1 MHILFVSD
9 FYPPFV
15 GGSERQVQ
23 LLGRLFAQRGYTTSV
38 ATIWHEGLLEQ
49 QDDAGPTVY
58 RLKGLTTSVPW
69 FSNDQKRRLHPPFP
83 DPAIVWRLRRLI
95 RKLRPDVVHSTGWIS
110 YSVAAALLGQKTP
123 LIVSARDYCFFCP
136 THSLLYRGQICSG
149 PAPLKCLK
157 CATETYGTPRFIA
170 AAKALGATVGVNAC
184 RHLLRHKVSAIHCAS
199 TYMQRVMQE
208 HLGGRQTASHAA
220 RSTLTW
226 SVIPS
231 FRENENQQT
240 PSTGFLDRLP
250 PTPYILFVGTFRN
263 YKGLGVL
270 LEAYQRLN
278 SPPPLLLIGTVAG
291 SAEAELPSVLPP
303 DVSVLQDLPHSDVM
317 TAWEHSLF
325 GVAPSLWPEPFG
337 SVIHEAMSKGKAV
350 ITSNTG
356 GPPDMIIHGECGLL
370 IQPGDV
376 AALAQSMQFLID
388 NVEARERLGKT
399 ARVRAELFTA
409 GAVIPRFEQLYRNV
423 SGK

>member
-1 MHILFVSD
+1 MHILFVND
-9 FYPPFV
+9 FYAPFI
-15 GGSERQVQ
+15 GGTERQVQ
-23 LLGRLFAQRGYTTSV
+23 LLARLFAQRGYTTSV
-38 ATIWHEGLLEQ
+38 ATTWHEELLEQ

-83 DPAIVWRLRRLI
+83 DPITTWRLRRLVG
-95 RKLRPDVVHSTGWIS
+95 KLRPDVVHSAGWIS
-110 YSVAAALLGQKTP
+110 YSVAAALLGQKIP

-136 THSLLYRGQICSG
+136 THALLYHGRICSG

-157 CATETYGTPRFIA
+157 CATDTYGTPRFIA
-170 AAKALGATVGVNAC
+170 ATKALGATVGVNVC
-184 RHLLRHKVSAIHCAS
+184 RHLLKRKASAIHCAS

-208 HLGGRQTASHAA
+208 HLGGQTGSHAA
-220 RSTLTW
+220 RSALTW
-226 SVIPS
+226 AIIPS
-231 FRENENQQT
+231 FRENTDQQH
-240 PSTGFLDRLP
+240 PSPGFVERLP
-250 PTPYILFVGTFRN
+250 ATPYILFVGTFRN

-270 LEAYQRLN
+270 LRAYQRLN
-278 SPPPLLLIGTVAG
+278 SPPPLVLIGTVAG
-291 SAEAELPSVLPP
+291 SAEAELPPVLPLG
-303 DVSVLQDLPHSDVM
+303 VSVLQDLPHSDVM
-317 TAWEHSLF
+317 AAWEHSLF

-376 AALAQSMQFLID
+376 AALTQSMQYLID
-388 NVEARERLGKT
+388 NVEGRERLGQA

-409 GAVIPRFEQLYRNV
+409 RAVIPRFEQLYRSV
-423 SGK
+423 SGN